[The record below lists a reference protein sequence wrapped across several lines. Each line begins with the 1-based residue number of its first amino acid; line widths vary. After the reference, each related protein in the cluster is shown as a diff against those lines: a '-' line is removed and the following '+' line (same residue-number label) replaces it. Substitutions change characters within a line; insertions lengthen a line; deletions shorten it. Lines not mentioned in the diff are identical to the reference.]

1 MRKITMFC
9 LLSVVLFSCNPSPSD
24 SKLNQQTEVQLDTI
38 DEGLTKNDKSNE
50 LITVGSFNFLPSST
64 TGAVYE
70 RSTYSFSYH
79 EGYEQAE
86 WVAYELTSNDTKY
99 RKYERPLF
107 NQDPLVKTKSADWRN
122 YKNVPYNKGHL
133 LPASDRR
140 KSYKEYKETF
150 YTSNIS
156 PQNPE
161 FNAGIW
167 NRLEQKVRYWATK
180 YNGLYVVTG
189 GVLEPN
195 LKTIGNEKVGVPNYF
210 YKVLMTKD
218 KSKMIGFLVPHKDSD
233 QPLYNFVTSVD
244 KIEELTGID
253 FFKSLPDDIEE
264 ILEKNTSYKDWSFN

>member
-1 MRKITMFC
+1 MRKVTMFF
-9 LLSVVLFSCNPSPSD
+9 LLSVVLFSCNPSPND
-24 SKLNQQTEVQLDTI
+24 SKLNQQIEVQLDTVI
-38 DEGLTKNDKSNE
+38 DDLKIEDKNNKLN
-50 LITVGSFNFLPSST
+50 TVGSFNFLPSST

-70 RSTYSFSYH
+70 RSTFSFSYH

-86 WVAYELTSNDTKY
+86 WVAYELTSSDTKY
-99 RKYERPLF
+99 RKYDRPLF
-107 NQDPLVKTKSADWRN
+107 NQDPMVKTKSADWRN

-133 LPASDRR
+133 LPAADRR

-161 FNAGIW
+161 FNAGVW

-195 LKTIGNEKVGVPNYF
+195 LETIGKENVGVPNYF

-218 KSKMIGFLVPHKDSD
+218 QSKMIAFLVPHKDSD
-233 QPLYNFVTSVD
+233 QPLYEFVTSVD

-253 FFKSLPDDIEE
+253 FFYALPDGIENT
-264 ILEKNTSYKDWSFN
+264 LEKNTSYKDWSFN

>member
-1 MRKITMFC
+1 MFF
-9 LLSVVLFSCNPSPSD
+9 LLSVVLFSCNPSPND
-24 SKLNQQTEVQLDTI
+24 SKLNQQIEVQLDTVI
-38 DEGLTKNDKSNE
+38 DDLKIEDKNNKLN
-50 LITVGSFNFLPSST
+50 TVGSFNFLPSST

-70 RSTYSFSYH
+70 RSTFSFSYH

-86 WVAYELTSNDTKY
+86 WVAYELTSSDTKY
-99 RKYERPLF
+99 RKYDRPLF
-107 NQDPLVKTKSADWRN
+107 NQDPMVKTKSADWKN

-133 LPASDRR
+133 LPAADRR

-161 FNAGIW
+161 FNAGVW

-195 LKTIGNEKVGVPNYF
+195 LETIGKENVGVPNYF

-218 KSKMIGFLVPHKDSD
+218 QSKMIAFLVPHKDSD
-233 QPLYNFVTSVD
+233 QPLYEFVTSVD

-253 FFKSLPDDIEE
+253 FFNALPDGIENT
-264 ILEKNTSYKDWSFN
+264 LEKNTSYKDWSFN